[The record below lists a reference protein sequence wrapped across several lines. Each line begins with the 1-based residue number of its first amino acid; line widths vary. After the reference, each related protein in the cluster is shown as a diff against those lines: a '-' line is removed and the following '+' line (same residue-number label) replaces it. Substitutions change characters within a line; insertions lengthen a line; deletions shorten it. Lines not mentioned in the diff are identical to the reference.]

1 MVISVIAVLALQFLG
16 VNQADT
22 VTPTK
27 KHQYIKTQYA
37 GNIGFVSIGTGYE
50 YKRTSIDLSYGYLPK
65 LVNGV
70 RVHTLSLRPKVHFG
84 QFVISRVKSGF
95 YFGAG
100 INYSF
105 GRNIY
110 GEIPNYY
117 SIDYYWPNA
126 FHLSPFLGGR
136 VGFSSKKQKG
146 KNVYLYS
153 ELGTVEYKIWYAMQN
168 KKRIK
173 PYDIWDIC
181 FGMTIPLRK

>member
-1 MVISVIAVLALQFLG
+1 MVLSVIAGMALQFL
-16 VNQADT
+16 VQNQADT
-22 VTPTK
+22 VKPTD

-50 YKRTSIDLSYGYLPK
+50 YKKASIDLSYGYLPK

-84 QFVISRVKSGF
+84 QFVVSQVKAGF

-110 GEIPNYY
+110 GEIPNYFTF
-117 SIDYYWPNA
+117 DYYWPNA
-126 FHLSPFLGGR
+126 FRLNPFLGGR
-136 VGFSSKKQKG
+136 IGFNSKNQKD
-146 KNVYLYS
+146 KKIYLYS
-153 ELGTVEYKIWYAMQN
+153 ELGTLEYKIWYAMQN
-168 KKRIK
+168 KKSIK
-173 PYDIWDIC
+173 PYEIWDIC
-181 FGMTIPLRK
+181 FGLTMPLTK